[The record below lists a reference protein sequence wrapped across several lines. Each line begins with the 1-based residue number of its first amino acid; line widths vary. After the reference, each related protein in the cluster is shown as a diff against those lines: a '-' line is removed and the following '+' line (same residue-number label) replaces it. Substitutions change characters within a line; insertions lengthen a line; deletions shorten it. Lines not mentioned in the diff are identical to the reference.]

1 MKVML
6 LAAGRGE
13 RMGRLSAERPKP
25 LLSLGPETLIE
36 RHLRRLAAAG
46 FDDVVINLSYRGAQ
60 IRAAVGE
67 ATRWGQTVSYSE
79 EGEPPLET
87 AGGIVHALPLLGD
100 EPFAVVSADVV
111 TDFDFALLLRFGA
124 APARA
129 PQPGQGDPPVPQRR
143 AAPESGCLVLVP
155 NPPHHPGGDFGLTPR
170 GVLDNAPPRYTFS
183 GIAALRPALFHGLA
197 PGVRPLRTVLRPAV
211 RRGALLGMVFEGLC
225 HDAGT
230 PQRLADVRQLLRA
243 RRSRTARGSTG

>member
-25 LLSLGPETLIE
+25 LLSVGPETLIE

-67 ATRWGQTVSYSE
+67 ATRWGQTVRYSE

-111 TDFDFALLLRFGA
+111 TNFDFALLLRFG
-124 APARA
+124 
-129 PQPGQGDPPVPQRR
+129 

-170 GVLDNAPPRYTFS
+170 GVLDNAAPRYTFS

-211 RRGALLGMVFEGLC
+211 RSGALLGMVFEGLC
-225 HDAGT
+225 HDVGT